1 MNLQYVTSIY
11 GLLTYLTSYLCKSE
25 RTMGE
30 LMQKAFKESSS
41 DGVKGLKKA
50 GNVYLNT
57 REVSTHEAIVH
68 TISLS
73 SRLSNINVIYLPS
86 GLKKNRIW
94 ILKLVS
100 AIFYQIF
107 IFSSNDNP

>member
-30 LMQKAFKESSS
+30 LMRKAFKESSS

-50 GNVYLNT
+50 GNVYLKT
-57 REVSTHEAIVH
+57 HEVSKHEAIAP

-73 SRLSNINVIYLPS
+73 SRLSNIDVIYLPS
-86 GLKKNRIW
+86 GLKKNRI
-94 ILKLVS
+94 
-100 AIFYQIF
+100 
-107 IFSSNDNP
+107 